1 NSSIHLDKD
10 DYPKLAGI
18 LASNRWSYLP
28 QQNLPIEPFDY
39 TSNLEIITLTGDY
52 SQQDTEIS
60 GLYNDAVNTFG
71 SGQVLAILACKDG
84 EGHYLYKREANDPKT
99 TTSEPEKTEEDFV
112 YISQDG
118 KGILYTTS
126 ALILHFNIF
135 IRFNFTKSG
144 GYWSL
149 QAANIDY
156 NNAQINSILPIS
168 RRSCLP
174 EAPIGFSYRCS
185 SSDLFFN
192 GTDGNL
198 TIKDFQVQP
207 WTKDSSFSDAYN
219 CVGFVTIPIL
229 SGLFICSIVIGILS
243 VGINLLMSIKTP
255 TKFDNN
261 RSKQLSFTVQD

>member
-1 NSSIHLDKD
+1 MLKFVVLFHFLVTVNYASAGLGGPFLLWGQNHLVDVKLPALRTIDENVLSSLYEGAKSILIFIRNSSIHLDKD

-84 EGHYLYKREANDPKT
+84 EGHYLYKREANDLKT

-126 ALILHFNIF
+126 ALILHFNVSGNIE
-135 IRFNFTKSG
+135 RFEFKTHESGITFDDRTKYG
-144 GYWSL
+144 
-149 QAANIDY
+149 
-156 NNAQINSILPIS
+156 
-168 RRSCLP
+168 R
-174 EAPIGFSYRCS
+174 
-185 SSDLFFN
+185 
-192 GTDGNL
+192 
-198 TIKDFQVQP
+198 
-207 WTKDSSFSDAYN
+207 
-219 CVGFVTIPIL
+219 
-229 SGLFICSIVIGILS
+229 LS
-243 VGINLLMSIKTP
+243 VQFKVDKIPVSIYKIY
-255 TKFDNN
+255 
-261 RSKQLSFTVQD
+261 